1 MDWSPDQ
8 KFGVPAAEDIAA
20 LTGRE
25 FLQAIIDGRLP
36 APTIAKTMSFN
47 SSRSATA
54 SACSRASRARMS

>member
-1 MDWSPDQ
+1 MDWSADQ

-36 APTIAKTMSFN
+36 APTIAKTPLLAN
-47 SSRSATA
+47 IN
-54 SACSRASRARMS
+54 